1 MQTVK
6 MEEDII
12 FYGIA
17 VLFSIAGF
25 YFAVKAFLSFRNT
38 PDDVLRAKIFLNK
51 NFLRN
56 NLILV
61 FIAGALVCAHA
72 VLEFMEYGFAAPYTD
87 ATRLL
92 YSITLPMIAFLMSLL
107 AYLWNK
113 ALYRKTEMFVKT
125 K

>member
-1 MQTVK
+1 M
-6 MEEDII
+6 

-17 VLFSIAGF
+17 VLFSVAGF

-61 FIAGALVCAHA
+61 FTVGALVCVHA
-72 VLEFMEYGFAAPYTD
+72 VLEFIEYGFATPFTHA
-87 ATRLL
+87 AGLI
-92 YSITLPMIAFLMSLL
+92 YSVTLPMIAFLMSLL

-113 ALYRKTEMFVKT
+113 ALYRKSEMFVT

>member
-1 MQTVK
+1 
-6 MEEDII
+6 MEENLI

-25 YFAVKAFLSFRNT
+25 IFAIKAFVSFRNT
-38 PDDVLRAKIFLNK
+38 PEDVLRAKIFLNK

-61 FIAGALVCAHA
+61 FTVGALICVHA
-72 VLEFMEYGFAAPYTD
+72 VLEFIEYGFTTPFTQAAS
-87 ATRLL
+87 LF
-92 YSITLPMIAFLMSLL
+92 YSITLPMIAILMALL

-113 ALYRKTEMFVKT
+113 ALYRKTEMSVKT

>member
-1 MQTVK
+1 
-6 MEEDII
+6 MEENLI

-25 YFAVKAFLSFRNT
+25 IFAIKAFLFFRNT

-61 FIAGALVCAHA
+61 FTVGALVCVHA
-72 VLEFMEYGFAAPYTD
+72 VLEFIEVFTTPFTHAAG
-87 ATRLL
+87 LI
-92 YSITLPMIAFLMSLL
+92 YSITLPMIAFLISLL

-113 ALYRKTEMFVKT
+113 ALYKKSEMFVT